1 MWTHK
6 SAEKEGHHMETYHI
20 SDYGVRPDTPEFQTA
35 QIQAVLDL
43 CKNGGG
49 KVIFPAGTYR
59 IASLRLWSD
68 TTIYLEAGAQL
79 FGSTNCNDYTV
90 FDLGKDF
97 EYFTDSEAFA
107 HNRGYRRPDT
117 YRRAMLSAF
126 GERNITITGEPGS
139 LIDGMRCYDA
149 KGEENFRGPHGIFM
163 SSCKNIT
170 LTGYTIQH
178 TGNFMHQ
185 LDNCE
190 NVRLD
195 HVTAL
200 AGHDGIHLHC
210 CKNMQIQNCTFI
222 TGDDCI
228 AGANVEDVTVS
239 GCTLN
244 TSCNTFRIGGANILI
259 ENCTAEGP
267 GYYPHLL
274 SVVKGPEF
282 DFQRT
287 DGRHN
292 TVCFLNFFSSKY
304 FQNAR
309 PADITVRNCR
319 ITNVDQLLS
328 YDVREPLHNVGNLK
342 QVVLENVTATGLKA
356 PSSARAY
363 QDAPVS
369 ITLKNVTMAFS
380 PGAEAP
386 PFDAEFAV
394 ISD

>member
-1 MWTHK
+1 MQTFLV
-6 SAEKEGHHMETYHI
+6 SA
-20 SDYGVRPDTPEFQTA
+20 YGVVPDMPELQTA

-43 CKNGGG
+43 CKPNGGR
-49 KVIFPAGTYR
+49 VIFPAGTYH

-68 TTIYLEAGAQL
+68 TTVYLEAGAKL
-79 FGSTNCNDYTV
+79 IGSTNCNDYTV

-107 HNRGYRRPDT
+107 HNRGYRRPGT

-126 GERNITITGEPGS
+126 GERNIAIIGEPES

-149 KGEENFRGPHGIFM
+149 KGEEGFRGPHGIFM
-163 SSCKNIT
+163 SSCQNIT

-190 NVRLD
+190 NVSLER
-195 HVTAL
+195 VTAL

-210 CKNMQIQNCTFI
+210 CKHMRIQNCTFI

-228 AGANVEDVTVS
+228 AGANVEDVTVI

-244 TSCNTFRIGGANILI
+244 TSCNTFRIGGANVLI

-267 GYYPHLL
+267 GFYPHLL

-292 TVCFLNFFSSKY
+292 TVCFLTYFSSKY
-304 FQNAR
+304 FKNEK
-309 PADITVRNCR
+309 PASITVKNCR
-319 ITNVDQLLS
+319 ITDVDQLLD
-328 YDVREPLHNVGNLK
+328 YDVRQPLHNVCNLK
-342 QVVLENVTATGLKA
+342 EVIFENVTATGLKKA
-356 PSSARAY
+356 SAARACRET
-363 QDAPVS
+363 PLH
-369 ITLKNVTMAFS
+369 ITLKNVTMEFS
-380 PGAEAP
+380 PGTTTQ
-386 PFDAEFAV
+386 PFDVEFATL
-394 ISD
+394 SQ

>member
-1 MWTHK
+1 MN
-6 SAEKEGHHMETYHI
+6 TYNV
-20 SDYGVRPDTPEFQTA
+20 SDYGIKTNASQLQTA
-35 QIQAVLDL
+35 QLQAVLDL

-59 IASLRLWSD
+59 IASLRLWSN
-68 TTIYLEAGAQL
+68 TTLYFETGVTLI
-79 FGSTNCNDYTV
+79 GSENCNDYTV

-126 GERNITITGEPGS
+126 GARNIAIIGEPGS
-139 LIDGMRCYDA
+139 VIDGMRCYDP
-149 KGEENFRGPHGIFM
+149 KGEENFRGPHGIFL
-163 SSCKNIT
+163 SSCQNIT

-190 NVRLD
+190 NVILER
-195 HVTAL
+195 VTAL

-210 CKNMQIQNCTFI
+210 CRNMRIQNCTFI
-222 TGDDCI
+222 TGDDCV
-228 AGANVEDVTVS
+228 AGADVEDVTVS
-239 GCTLN
+239 NCHLN
-244 TSCNTFRIGGANILI
+244 TSCNTFRIGGSNILI

-274 SVVKGPEF
+274 SVVKGPAF

-304 FQNAR
+304 FKNVK

-319 ITNVDQLLS
+319 IKDVDQLLY
-328 YDVREPLHNVGNLK
+328 YDVREPLHNVANLK
-342 QVVLENVTATGLKA
+342 EVAFENVTAIGLIK
-356 PSSARAY
+356 PSIARA
-363 QDAPVS
+363 AKETPLTVM
-369 ITLKNVTMAFS
+369 LKNVTVAFS
-380 PGAEAP
+380 DNAALA
-386 PFDAEFAV
+386 PFDTEFATV
-394 ISD
+394 SECTR

>member
-1 MWTHK
+1 MN
-6 SAEKEGHHMETYHI
+6 TYNVL
-20 SDYGVRPDTPEFQTA
+20 DYGIKANASQLQTA
-35 QIQAVLDL
+35 QLQAVLDL

-68 TTIYLEAGAQL
+68 TTLYFETGVKLI
-79 FGSTNCNDYTV
+79 GSENCNDYTV

-126 GERNITITGEPGS
+126 GARNIAIIGEPGS
-139 LIDGMRCYDA
+139 VIDGMHCYDA
-149 KGEENFRGPHGIFM
+149 SGEENFRGPHGIFL

-170 LTGYTIQH
+170 LTGYTVQN

-190 NVRLD
+190 DVVMEQ
-195 HVTAL
+195 VTAL
-200 AGHDGIHLHC
+200 AGHDGVHLHC
-210 CKNMQIQNCTFI
+210 CKRMQIRNCTFI
-222 TGDDCI
+222 TGDDCV

-244 TSCNTFRIGGANILI
+244 TSCNTFRIGGSNVLI

-274 SVVKGPEF
+274 SVVKGPVY
-282 DFQRT
+282 DFERT

-292 TVCFLNFFSSKY
+292 TVCFLNYFSSKY
-304 FQNAR
+304 FENR
-309 PADITVRNCR
+309 KPADITVRNCR
-319 ITNVDQLLS
+319 IQDVDQLLY
-328 YDVREPLHNVGNLK
+328 YDVREPLHNVANLK
-342 QVVLENVTATGLKA
+342 NVTFENVTATGLKQ
-356 PSSARAY
+356 PSTALACKET
-363 QDAPVS
+363 PLN
-369 ITLKNVTMAFS
+369 IKLNNVTMAFS
-380 PGAEAP
+380 DRRVVS
-386 PFDAEFAV
+386 PFDREFTT
-394 ISD
+394 ISE

>member
-1 MWTHK
+1 MNI
-6 SAEKEGHHMETYHI
+6 YNVL
-20 SDYGVRPDTPEFQTA
+20 DYGIQANTSQLQTA
-35 QIQAVLDL
+35 QLQAVLDL

-68 TTIYLEAGAQL
+68 TTLYFETGVKLI
-79 FGSTNCNDYTV
+79 GSENCNDYTV

-126 GERNITITGEPGS
+126 GVRNIAIIGEPGS
-139 LIDGMRCYDA
+139 VIDGMHCYDP
-149 KGEENFRGPHGIFM
+149 KGEENFRGPHGIFL
-163 SSCKNIT
+163 SSCQNIT

-190 NVRLD
+190 NVILER
-195 HVTAL
+195 VTAL

-210 CKNMQIQNCTFI
+210 CRNMRIQNCTFI

-228 AGANVEDVTVS
+228 AGADVEDVTVS
-239 GCTLN
+239 NCHLN
-244 TSCNTFRIGGANILI
+244 TSCNTFRIGGSNILI

-274 SVVKGPEF
+274 SVVKGPAF

-292 TVCFLNFFSSKY
+292 TVCFLNYFSSKY
-304 FQNAR
+304 FENR
-309 PADITVRNCR
+309 KPADITVRNCR
-319 ITNVDQLLS
+319 IKDVDQLLY
-328 YDVREPLHNVGNLK
+328 YDVREPLHNVANLK
-342 QVVLENVTATGLKA
+342 AVVFEYVTATGLKR
-356 PSSARAY
+356 PSTARA
-363 QDAPVS
+363 AKETPLTVM
-369 ITLKNVTMAFS
+369 LKNVTMAFS
-380 PGAEAP
+380 DNAAVA
-386 PFDAEFAV
+386 PFDTEFATV
-394 ISD
+394 SKCTQ